1 VSQEKEA
8 LVTVM
13 DDKRH
18 GFSSGDIVVFR
29 EIQGMTELNDN
40 EYEIEEKSPYSFTL
54 KGLDTT

>member
-13 DDKRH
+13 EEKRH
-18 GFSSGDIVVFR
+18 GFSSGDFVVFR
-29 EIQGMTELNDN
+29 EIQGMTELNDK
-40 EYEIEEKSPYSFTL
+40 EFEIEEKSPYTFVL